1 MMTRL
6 LIYIHTYSLIHIHLL
21 THQGTEDEEVCDI
34 KNIIPIIN
42 TKVMVDN
49 GDIGY
54 HIQLALYS
62 NIAKCYLSLKK
73 YGWLIRYSTILI
85 TLITT
90 DECEAE
96 GVIDKNVLNS
106 LTHLLTYSLTHL
118 LDCKMVNKRILLPY

>member
-1 MMTRL
+1 MMTRSLTHSHL
-6 LIYIHTYSLIHIHLL
+6 LIVTLTHLL
-21 THQGTEDEEVCDI
+21 THQGTEDEEICDF

-42 TKVMVDN
+42 TKVTVDN

-90 DECEAE
+90 DESE
-96 GVIDKNVLNS
+96 GVIDKNVL
-106 LTHLLTYSLTHL
+106 THSFTYSLTYSLAYSL
-118 LDCKMVNKRILLPY
+118 VRL

>member
-1 MMTRL
+1 MMMRL
-6 LIYIHTYSLIHIHLL
+6 LIYIHTYLFILILIHLL

-96 GVIDKNVLNS
+96 GVIDKNVLTHL
-106 LTHLLTYSLTHL
+106 LTHLLTYLLTCLITYL
-118 LDCKMVNKRILLPY
+118 LTC